1 MAGQGRKT
9 FSDGE
14 VLSAADVNGYLMD
27 QSVMRFADSTA
38 RTAATGTPTEGMV
51 TYLDDVNQIEVYD
64 GTAWVDQQAPILS
77 EGTAGQ
83 YLQSNGTAGSQWVTL
98 EIAENIIT
106 TQGDLIVGASDNTP
120 ERLGI
125 GAADTVLTSDGTA
138 ISWAAGGGGGGGF
151 NTLTEI
157 TATNSSFTV
166 PSASSNIFK
175 FTVVGAGG
183 GGFENGVGAGT
194 SGGNSIL
201 VADGVTTTANG
212 GPGGNANFRS
222 TRSGNNKMGVENG
235 GGVNQAGGNARP
247 GASGGGGGLEIVYHD
262 LDGIST
268 IDVTVGAGGSG
279 FDGGGFDGVILME
292 FTA

>member
-1 MAGQGRKT
+1 MAGLGKKT

-38 RTAATGTPTEGMV
+38 RTAAIGTPTEGMV

-106 TQGDLIVGASDNTP
+106 TQGDLIVGAADNTP

-138 ISWAAGGGGGGGF
+138 VTWAAAGGGGGF
-151 NTLTEI
+151 NTVTEVTASNASYDVSGISGIAKI
-157 TATNSSFTV
+157 TV
-166 PSASSNIFK
+166 I
-175 FTVVGAGG
+175 GAGG
-183 GGFENGVGAGT
+183 GAGYSPAGNGT
-194 SGGNSIL
+194 DGGNSS
-201 VADGVTTTANG
+201 VTYGGTTVTANG
-212 GPGGNANFRS
+212 GDGGEDSYDNPTLPFRFSSANGAR
-222 TRSGNNKMGVENG
+222 TRGNDGTSH
-235 GGVNQAGGNARP
+235 QAGTGGEIKIAYADLTSLSTINIVIGAKGTGTSSPDGN
-247 GASGGGGGLEIVYHD
+247 
-262 LDGIST
+262 DGI
-268 IDVTVGAGGSG
+268 
-279 FDGGGFDGVILME
+279 VILE
-292 FTA
+292 YTV